1 MPFRLRSGDHYFEA
15 VQCVKGLQQH
25 FYENRLALCPTCAAM
40 YQHARANSDDDL
52 RRSIVTCEVGQGD
65 AAIKLEIEL
74 AGETRTLR
82 FVGTHFFD
90 LKTVLQGF
98 E

>member
-1 MPFRLRSGDHYFEA
+1 M
-15 VQCVKGLQQH
+15 KGLQQH

-40 YQHARANSDDDL
+40 YLHARADSDDDL
-52 RRSIVTCEVGQGD
+52 RRSIVTCEVNQGD
-65 AAIKLEIEL
+65 AAFLLEIEL

-90 LKTVLQGF
+90 LKTVLEGPDPTL
-98 E
+98 